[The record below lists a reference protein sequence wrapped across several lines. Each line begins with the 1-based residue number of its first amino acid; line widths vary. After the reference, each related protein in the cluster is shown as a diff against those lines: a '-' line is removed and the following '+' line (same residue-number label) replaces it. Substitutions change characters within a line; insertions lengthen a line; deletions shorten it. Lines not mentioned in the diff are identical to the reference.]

1 MAENESG
8 QDKTEDPTP
17 KRLSD
22 AKKKGQV
29 ARSKDLA
36 TMTMTLFGSV
46 GIWFLGSSM
55 LEQLQAVLTGS
66 FVISAQSVRD
76 INYLY
81 ASMSKTMVDFVMIL
95 LPFLLLMF
103 FIAAVSPLL
112 LGGWAFSAKSISFK
126 INKVNPFAGL
136 KRIFSINGLVEL
148 LKAFLKFVLVSFVA
162 VWVIFDSLGQ
172 LLSLSQY
179 SFFVSLEQT
188 FELLV
193 WSLIFFAMGLVV
205 IAFIDVPFQL
215 FQHKKKLKM
224 SKQEI
229 RDEMKDTE
237 GKPEVKSRI
246 RQLQQEMAQSRMME
260 EVPNADVII
269 VNPTHFS
276 VALRYD
282 QETMRAPLLVAKGT
296 DLIAHKI
303 QEVAALHEVEVV
315 ESAHLARS
323 LFVNTDLNEAIPGPL
338 YMAVAQVLAFVF
350 QLRAARAAGKQAP
363 PIPQPEIPHEYQV
376 EPFK

>member
-17 KRLSD
+17 KRLND

-46 GIWFLGSSM
+46 GILFLGPSM
-55 LEQLQAVLTGS
+55 LEQLQAILADS
-66 FVISAQSVRD
+66 FVISAQNSRD
-76 INYLY
+76 VHYLY
-81 ASMSKTMVDFVMIL
+81 ASMSKIIINFIVL
-95 LPFLLLMF
+95 LIPFLLLMF

-112 LGGWAFSAKSISFK
+112 LGGWVFSAKSIAFK
-126 INKVNPFAGL
+126 INKVNPFSGL
-136 KRIFSINGLVEL
+136 KRIFSVNGLVEL
-148 LKAFLKFVLVSFVA
+148 LKAFLKFVLVALIAF
-162 VWVIFDSLGQ
+162 WVILDSLDQ

-179 SFFVSLEQT
+179 SFFVSLEET

-193 WSLIFFAMGLVV
+193 WGVIFFAMGLVV

-246 RQLQQEMAQSRMME
+246 RQLQQQMAQSRMME

-282 QETMRAPLLVAKGT
+282 QKTMRAPLLVAKGT

-315 ESAHLARS
+315 ESAPLARS